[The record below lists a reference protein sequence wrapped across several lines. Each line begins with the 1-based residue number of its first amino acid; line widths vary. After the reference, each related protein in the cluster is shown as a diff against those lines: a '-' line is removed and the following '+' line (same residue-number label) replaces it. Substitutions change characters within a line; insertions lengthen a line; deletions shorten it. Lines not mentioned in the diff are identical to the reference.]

1 MCRRK
6 TTIKY
11 TETIRSI
18 LILILTLAM
27 ILSASGC
34 TMNQGEKEDPFAP
47 QEETEEE
54 IARTPYVMDAV
65 HPVDLSE
72 LEMYFTEDD
81 YTFTPR
87 KYDLQVLEALKEQYP
102 EYAEHIQFFIDHI
115 GAFHQTAVN
124 NVCVA
129 PEKIDFVLAE
139 RFAEQTE
146 TGDWYFDLGG
156 SLPYYLQ
163 YDTRWAFHPY
173 GNGVMGYTGC
183 GPTCLA
189 MVAAYLTGNQ
199 DITPDKTADFAH
211 DHGYYVSGSGT
222 DWSLFTSG
230 AEELGLTGQMI
241 HPDETQ
247 MKQALWDGK
256 LLVVCFRPGDFT
268 RVGHFVVVH
277 SVDEDGFWLYDPNSI
292 ERSSQVWP
300 YATLLPQIAQVWAIG
315 RPE

>member
-1 MCRRK
+1 MRHRK
-6 TTIKY
+6 PTSEYAGTARKVL
-11 TETIRSI
+11 S
-18 LILILTLAM
+18 LLLALAM
-27 ILSASGC
+27 VFLTAGC
-34 TMNQGEKEDPFAP
+34 TAGQDPKEDFFAP
-47 QEETEEE
+47 QEETGDEV
-54 IARTPYVMDAV
+54 ARTPYVMDAV
-65 HPVDLSE
+65 HPVDLR
-72 LEMYFTEDD
+72 EMESYFTEED

-87 KYDLQVLEALKEQYP
+87 EYDLQVLESLKEQYP

-115 GAFHQTAVN
+115 GAFHQAAVN

-139 RFAEQTE
+139 RFALQTE
-146 TGDWYFDLGG
+146 TKDWYFDLGG
-156 SLPYYLQ
+156 ALPYYIQ

-189 MVAAYLTGNQ
+189 MIAAYLTGNP
-199 DITPDKTADFAH
+199 DITPDKTADFAL

-230 AEELGLTGQMI
+230 AEELGLVGQMMELN
-241 HPDETQ
+241 DMQ

-256 LLVVCFRPGDFT
+256 LLVICLRPGDFT

-277 SVDEDGFWLYDPNSI
+277 SVDEEGFWLYDPNSI
-292 ERSSQVWP
+292 ERSSRVWP
-300 YATLLPQIAQVWAIG
+300 YATLLPQIAQVWSIG